1 MFAGAVAGQVDE
13 DQVFRATAL
22 GQGKRGAAQV
32 FPGGHR
38 PVAEVV
44 AMIDQAD
51 LAVGAEAAGEHVAD
65 VVGLTQEH
73 ALLAITAQCQA
84 VQLDRRC

>member
-1 MFAGAVAGQVDE
+1 MAGQVDE
-13 DQVFRATAL
+13 QQVFRAAAF
-22 GQGKRGAAQV
+22 GQGQGGAAQV
-32 FPGGHR
+32 LAGGHR
-38 PVAEVV
+38 PVTEVF

-65 VVGLTQEH
+65 VVGLTQEY
-73 ALLAITAQCQA
+73 ALFAITAQCQA